1 MRRSTDRRVPDRFA
15 QFTSALQDELFRG
28 RYRTEN
34 VYNQML
40 WVNAF
45 SAAGACAWMTL
56 WDASMGAAIGF
67 VRRHPAA
74 FADCVALSLASTC
87 GQLCILYTIREF
99 GAVLFATIMTTRQVL
114 SILLSNAIYAR
125 AMTSRRWLGAALVF
139 ASLQSKALDFS
150 GGGGGAR
157 SKSAA
162 TKSSNASTPR
172 RSARTAARRRATH
185 T

>member
-1 MRRSTDRRVPDRFA
+1 
-15 QFTSALQDELFRG
+15 
-28 RYRTEN
+28 
-34 VYNQML
+34 ML

-125 AMTSRRWLGAALVF
+125 AMT
-139 ASLQSKALDFS
+139 
-150 GGGGGAR
+150 
-157 SKSAA
+157 
-162 TKSSNASTPR
+162 
-172 RSARTAARRRATH
+172 
-185 T
+185 